1 MGRKERRKAQ
11 RAGIA
16 VNQEKVFTLTES
28 QIQEITKDAVLAGT
42 KQGWNVC
49 LMFVL
54 MALRDR
60 HGYGRKRLE
69 DVCDSI
75 EGKLE
80 LFNDGYVN
88 MQDLVDTLYDETG
101 VTIEIEGL
109 KKPGRARCGG

>member
-16 VNQEKVFTLTES
+16 VNQEKAFTLTES
-28 QIQEITKDAVLAGT
+28 QIQQITKDAVLRGT

-49 LMFVL
+49 LLFAL
-54 MALRDR
+54 MALHDR

-69 DVCDSI
+69 DVCDSLQ
-75 EGKLE
+75 GKLE
-80 LFNDGYVN
+80 LFNEGYVN

-101 VTIEIEGL
+101 VTVEIEGL
-109 KKPGRARCGG
+109 KKPGRAR

>member
-1 MGRKERRKAQ
+1 MGRRERRQAQ
-11 RAGIA
+11 RAG
-16 VNQEKVFTLTES
+16 VVVKDEPHFTLTRS
-28 QIQEITKDAVLAGT
+28 QIENITKDAVQRGT

-49 LMFVL
+49 LLFIL
-54 MALRDR
+54 HALRDK

-101 VTIEIEGL
+101 IEIDVEGL
-109 KKPGRARCGG
+109 KKPGRVR